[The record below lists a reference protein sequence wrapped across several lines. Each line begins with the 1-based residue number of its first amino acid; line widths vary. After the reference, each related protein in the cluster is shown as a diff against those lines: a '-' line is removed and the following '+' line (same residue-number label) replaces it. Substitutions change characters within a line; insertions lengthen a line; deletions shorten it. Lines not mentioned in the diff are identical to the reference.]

1 MSGLNAP
8 SSLFAD
14 FNGIS
19 VQQITNFPGAGVVVS
34 TGSQLIPANLGVGL
48 SLSNDVLSVAL
59 PEAPPQEWQ
68 AGTITT
74 LGAGLSVSGTTL
86 DVAAPPVQEWQAGTV
101 STLGT
106 GLSITSGSLDVT
118 FPAAPAQEW
127 QAGTVSA
134 LGTGLSIAAGSLD
147 ITLPTPE
154 WSAGTVSALG
164 AALVISGATL
174 DVEFPA
180 PPAQEWTAGGVS
192 AIGAGLL
199 ISGTTLEASAPEWS
213 AGAVS
218 ALGTGLSISGTTLE
232 ASPQEWQAGTITTLG
247 TGLSISGTT
256 LDVAAGGTQ
265 EWTAGTVSA
274 LGTGLSLSAGTL
286 SATGGGGGISMFRG
300 DGFARAGEWLFPHL
314 WQSWSSYG
322 PCVSSALGAQPFFLG
337 NTAVAKNMGISYLG
351 GSAPVATGITF
362 GIYADNGS
370 GMPGNLV
377 AQTGALACSGT
388 AAAVVRGALT
398 TTPTLTPGLY
408 WLAMFWGVSQPYNNG
423 FNVIWG
429 SPPQSPD
436 TMFATPFGIGAI
448 PTSVPSGTYAVN
460 NQGAYSTAPPAYGAL
475 PATFPS
481 PAPAT
486 NPTLDNVVPFIG
498 F

>member
-19 VQQITNFPGAGVVVS
+19 VQQITNFPGAGLVVS

-48 SLSNDVLSVAL
+48 SLSNDVLSVAF

-218 ALGTGLSISGTTLE
+218 TLGTGLSISGTTLE

-286 SATGGGGGISMFRG
+286 SSTGGGGGISLFRG

-314 WQSWSSYG
+314 WQSWTSYA
-322 PCVSSALGAQPFFLG
+322 PVVSSALGAQPFFLG
-337 NTAVAKNMGISYLG
+337 NTAIAKNMGISYLG
-351 GSAPVATGITF
+351 GPAPVPTGITF

-388 AAAVVRGALT
+388 AAAVVSGALT

-408 WLAMFWGVSQPYNNG
+408 WLAMFWGVSSPANNG

-429 SPPQSPD
+429 QYPQSAD
-436 TMFATPFGIGAI
+436 TLFATPFGSGGI
-448 PTSVPSGTYAVN
+448 PTALPSGTYAAPP
-460 NQGAYSTAPPAYGAL
+460 QSIYSGAPPAYGAL
-475 PATFPS
+475 PSTFP
-481 PAPAT
+481 APTQGT
-486 NPTLDNVVPFIG
+486 NSTVDNVVPFIG